1 MSLRAGLGNIPRTLA
16 HREFG
21 VYVAGNS
28 VSLIGTWMQ
37 RIGVGWLA
45 WELSHSGAVL
55 GLVAFADL
63 FPGVLIG
70 PFGGALADRVDR
82 LRVIKV
88 AQTLIMLQALALF
101 ALTATGAITVPLL
114 LALVLFQGAV
124 IGFNQPARLALIPS
138 LVPRSDLATAVAINS
153 IVFNTARFIGPA
165 LAGIAIVA
173 LHISAVF
180 ALNAL
185 SFLAFLFALSR
196 LRLPVAIASEKP
208 RSMLGAVAEG
218 LRYALRHP
226 GIGPILLLQ
235 AVLALCA
242 RPFVELLPGFAADV
256 FGRGAAGLAVLSSTI
271 GIGAIVG
278 GLWLAQRP
286 DQSGL
291 TGVVLG
297 SSVLTALTVLGFALC
312 PWFWPAVAC
321 VALSGV
327 AMVVAGAG
335 TQTVLQAAVDEGMRG
350 RVLSLF
356 GLIFRGGPAL
366 GALVVGVASEALG
379 LQAPLAVGA
388 LLGLLAAVFLWRRR
402 EAVGRHLRAPLPAS
416 AE

>member
-1 MSLRAGLGNIPRTLA
+1 M
-16 HREFG
+16 
-21 VYVAGNS
+21 V
-28 VSLIGTWMQ
+28 
-37 RIGVGWLA
+37 
-45 WELSHSGAVL
+45 
-55 GLVAFADL
+55 
-63 FPGVLIG
+63 
-70 PFGGALADRVDR
+70 
-82 LRVIKV
+82 
-88 AQTLIMLQALALF
+88 
-101 ALTATGAITVPLL
+101 
-114 LALVLFQGAV
+114 
-124 IGFNQPARLALIPS
+124 
-138 LVPRSDLATAVAINS
+138 
-153 IVFNTARFIGPA
+153 
-165 LAGIAIVA
+165 
-173 LHISAVF
+173 
-180 ALNAL
+180 
-185 SFLAFLFALSR
+185 
-196 LRLPVAIASEKP
+196 
-208 RSMLGAVAEG
+208 GAVADG

-256 FGRGAAGLAVLSSTI
+256 FGRGAPGLAVLSSTI

-321 VALSGV
+321 VALAGV

-366 GALVVGVASEALG
+366 GALIVGVASEAFG

-388 LLGLLAAVFLWRRR
+388 LLGLLAAVFLWRGR

-416 AE
+416 VE